1 MVQSKNP
8 ADSTPHLHLS
18 QLQHLVEVARS
29 PTWTEAARRL
39 HLSQSALSQSLAE
52 MERRLSVRLFERA
65 GRRRPLTP
73 EGEDL
78 LRFAQRTLAE
88 ARELSLRLSARGS
101 GRLRV
106 GMIDAV
112 SLYVLPQVL
121 RRHRRAHPSLELALR
136 VAPSRELLRGLEEF
150 ELDVAIV
157 VGPVERPALVGQL
170 LIEEP
175 LYMYSPRQERGTAA
189 AAEWALY
196 PMGSQT
202 RARIDTALAALGIRP
217 QVVLE
222 SGSPEVLRQMVR
234 LGFCWSVL
242 PQAVASSSRE
252 LQRRGRGAL
261 TTRSLLL
268 VTRRSSAGDPRVEE
282 FRAVAQ
288 RRARGAAQPRRAG

>member
-1 MVQSKNP
+1 MPQ
-8 ADSTPHLHLS
+8 LHLQ
-18 QLQHLVEVARS
+18 QLLHLVEVARS

-73 EGEDL
+73 EGEEL
-78 LRFAQRTLAE
+78 LRFAQRTVAE
-88 ARELSLRLSARGS
+88 AREVASRLAAGSAA
-101 GRLRV
+101 GRLRI

-121 RRHRRAHPSLELALR
+121 RRHRRLHPGLELALR
-136 VAPSRELLRGLEEF
+136 VGPSRELLRALEEF

-157 VGPVERPALVGQL
+157 VGPIERAALSGQL

-175 LYMYSPRQERGTAA
+175 LYMYSPRAERGAAA

-196 PMGSQT
+196 PTGSQT
-202 RARIDTALAALGIRP
+202 RARIDAALAAQNIRP
-217 QVVLE
+217 RVVLE

-242 PQAVASSSRE
+242 PQAVAAGSRE
-252 LQRRGRGAL
+252 LKRRGRGAL

-288 RRARGAAQPRRAG
+288 RRARGEG

>member
-1 MVQSKNP
+1 MPQ
-8 ADSTPHLHLS
+8 LHLQ

-73 EGEDL
+73 EGEQL

-88 ARELSLRLSARGS
+88 ARELGARLAAGSGS
-101 GRLRV
+101 GRLRI

-121 RRHRRAHPSLELALR
+121 RRHRRDHPQLDLSLR
-136 VAPSRELLRGLEEF
+136 VAHSRELLRALEEF

-157 VGPVERPALVGQL
+157 VGPIEQTNLVGQL

-175 LYMYSPRQERGTAA
+175 LYMYSPRGERGPAGSA
-189 AAEWALY
+189 DWALY
-196 PMGSQT
+196 PAKPGS
-202 RARIDTALAALGIRP
+202 AAADGQP
-217 QVVLE
+217 
-222 SGSPEVLRQMVR
+222 G
-234 LGFCWSVL
+234 
-242 PQAVASSSRE
+242 
-252 LQRRGRGAL
+252 
-261 TTRSLLL
+261 LLL
-268 VTRRSSAGDPRVEE
+268 VGAAAGGGRSRPRAAAARSQRGDHAFVAPGDAPLQSRRSARRGVSRGSAPARSASRLRPALPSRTPAATVRGC
-282 FRAVAQ
+282 
-288 RRARGAAQPRRAG
+288 RRIPTVF